1 VIDIIFNG
9 EIKISEENSIVF
21 ISEFDQLLQKHSAQF
36 RGLMKQ
42 SSQYEEAEI
51 IEEIIENV

>member
-1 VIDIIFNG
+1 MIDIIFNG

-42 SSQYEEAEI
+42 SQQYEEAEI

>member
-1 VIDIIFNG
+1 MIDIIFNG

-21 ISEFDQLLQKHSAQF
+21 ISEFDQLLQKYSAQF

-42 SSQYEEAEI
+42 SPQYEEAEI